1 MSNRSTMERSQL
13 PLRLWPGVAI
23 VAVQWI
29 VRFGLPLV
37 WPDGSMFAVIG
48 GLLGFAGV
56 IIWWLFF
63 SRAAWFDRVAAIVV
77 MFASLAA
84 TSPFLDVSLATGA
97 MGMLFPM
104 LAVPGLCLAFVLWA
118 AVSRPWPI
126 GLRRATMVVGDCGAV
141 SGLDAGENRRIY
153 GRVRQRSRV
162 ALDADAG
169 RSRAGASRRHAAG
182 AARRFLRAT
191 STGVHANCVWGCQ
204 RDSGAG

>member
-1 MSNRSTMERSQL
+1 MSNQSTMQRSQL

-63 SRAAWFDRVAAIVV
+63 SRAAWFDRMAAIVV

-84 TSPFLDVSLATGA
+84 TYPFLDVSLATGA

-104 LAVPGLCLAFVLWA
+104 LAVPGLCLAFVL
-118 AVSRPWPI
+118 
-126 GLRRATMVVGDCGAV
+126 
-141 SGLDAGENRRIY
+141 
-153 GRVRQRSRV
+153 
-162 ALDADAG
+162 
-169 RSRAGASRRHAAG
+169 
-182 AARRFLRAT
+182 
-191 STGVHANCVWGCQ
+191 
-204 RDSGAG
+204 

>member
-1 MSNRSTMERSQL
+1 
-13 PLRLWPGVAI
+13 VAI

-63 SRAAWFDRVAAIVV
+63 SRAAWFDRMAAIVV

-84 TSPFLDVSLATGA
+84 TYPFLDVSLATGA

-104 LAVPGLCLAFVLWA
+104 LAVPGLCLAFVL
-118 AVSRPWPI
+118 
-126 GLRRATMVVGDCGAV
+126 
-141 SGLDAGENRRIY
+141 
-153 GRVRQRSRV
+153 
-162 ALDADAG
+162 
-169 RSRAGASRRHAAG
+169 
-182 AARRFLRAT
+182 
-191 STGVHANCVWGCQ
+191 
-204 RDSGAG
+204 